1 MPIVFLSGVFQ
12 TRVLR
17 SIAVLVAV
25 AVFGLCVLP
34 GPAQAKPR
42 YAGMA
47 VDANTGKVLYAK
59 NADKPRYPASLTKIM
74 TLYLL
79 FDFIAEGKVD
89 YKTKFYV
96 TKHAAAQAPSKLG
109 LKPGQ
114 SIRAI
119 DAIRALVTKSANDV
133 AAVVAE
139 NLGGSE
145 VNFAKMMTAKA
156 RSIGM
161 RSTTFRNAS
170 GLPNKEQVTT
180 ARDMVTMS
188 LAIQRDHP
196 KHYRFFRTKQ
206 FKYRGRRYR
215 NHNALLFSYK
225 GTDGIKTGYTRASGF
240 NLTSSVRRGNKHVV
254 AAVMGGKSSKS
265 RNAQMRRVL
274 DRSLRKA
281 SKHKRPP
288 ASATPPKRKPAPA
301 SKRPAPQVSQRGSAP
316 LALASQGRAEP
327 HIDPEE
333 LAQIED
339 ALAHERRMQRDVA
352 RTAAIAPG
360 RSNGDFH
367 VQVGAYKTS
376 SDASQQLS
384 KVKSVAGDLLAGH
397 SALTMPYRKK
407 RRALYR
413 ARFAGFSEA
422 TARSAC
428 SRLKQR
434 SITCVVMRAE

>member
-1 MPIVFLSGVFQ
+1 
-12 TRVLR
+12 VLTG
-17 SIAVLVAV
+17 IASL
-25 AVFGLCVLP
+25 GLCVLSDT
-34 GPAQAKPR
+34 AQAAPR

-89 YKTKFYV
+89 YTTDFYV

-114 SIRAI
+114 TIRSI

-145 VNFAKMMTAKA
+145 TNFAKMMTKKA
-156 RSIGM
+156 RTIGM

-170 GLPNKEQVTT
+170 GLPNKGQITT
-180 ARDMVTMS
+180 ARDMVTLS

-215 NHNALLFSYK
+215 NHNALLYSYK

-265 RNAQMRRVL
+265 RNAQMRRIL

-288 ASATPPKRKPAPA
+288 AIATPPKHKSAPAPL
-301 SKRPAPQVSQRGSAP
+301 VSQRGSAR
-316 LALASQGRAEP
+316 LALASRAQREP
-327 HIDPEE
+327 RIDPEE

-339 ALAHERRMQRDVA
+339 ALAHERRMQRDIA
-352 RTAAIAPG
+352 RTAAISGSQA
-360 RSNGDFH
+360 SGDFH

-376 SDASQQLS
+376 SDASKQLS
-384 KVKSVAGDLLAGH
+384 MVKSVAGDLLAGH